1 MSSLIWSRRV
11 CVLILKKKFINF
23 NSNAYSFSKLRICS
37 SSLPCHCVAIFK
49 LSEIPLL
56 LAVCGVC
63 VLCQS

>member
-1 MSSLIWSRRV
+1 MHILSPSLES
-11 CVLILKKKFINF
+11 
-23 NSNAYSFSKLRICS
+23 APH
-37 SSLPCHCVAIFK
+37 LPCHCVAIFK